1 MALPK
6 TKLKT
11 ERLDVNWTVEEYLA
25 YERTSDT
32 KHEYVDGEIYA
43 MAGGS
48 KNHNRI
54 AVNLCALLNTQ
65 LDEGAC
71 EAFLAE
77 VLLQVRPTLF
87 YYPDVYVVCNSA
99 ADEDEYIAHNPVL
112 VVEVLSP
119 STKRIDRREKL
130 AEYKRLP
137 SLRECLLIHQD
148 RVGVEFYSRATDT
161 AEWEQR
167 IYTNLQ
173 DELSFASIRVTIK
186 VEEIYRRVPFTAA
199 QEEGNDN

>member
-6 TKLKT
+6 TKLEK
-11 ERLDVNWTVEEYLA
+11 LDLNWTVEKYLA
-25 YERTSDT
+25 FERTSDT

-48 KNHNRI
+48 KNHNR
-54 AVNLCALLNTQ
+54 LTSDLFSLLSRRNSGS
-65 LDEGAC
+65 DY
-71 EAFLAE
+71 EAFIGN

-130 AEYKRLP
+130 AEYKQLP
-137 SLRECLLIHQD
+137 GLRECLLIHQD
-148 RVGVEFYSRATDT
+148 RVGVEFYSRATDS

-186 VEEIYRRVPFTAA
+186 VEEIYRRVPFSAA
-199 QEEGNDN
+199 QEEGSNQ

>member
-6 TKLKT
+6 TKLEK
-11 ERLDVNWTVEEYLA
+11 LDVNWTVEEYLA
-25 YERTSDT
+25 FERTSET

-43 MAGGS
+43 LAGGS
-48 KNHNRI
+48 KNHNRL
-54 AVNLCALLNTQ
+54 ASDLSSLLSQ
-65 LDEGAC
+65 RVAGSAC
-71 EAFLAE
+71 EAFIGD
-77 VLLQVRPTLF
+77 VLLQVRSTLF

-99 ADEDEYIAHNPVL
+99 EDADEYIAHNPTL
-112 VVEVLSP
+112 VAEVLAP

-137 SLRECLLIHQD
+137 GLRECLLIHQD
-148 RVGVEFYSRATDT
+148 RVGVEIYSRATDT

-173 DELSFASIRVTIK
+173 DELSFASISVTVK
-186 VEEIYRRVPFTAA
+186 VEEIYRRVPFTAL